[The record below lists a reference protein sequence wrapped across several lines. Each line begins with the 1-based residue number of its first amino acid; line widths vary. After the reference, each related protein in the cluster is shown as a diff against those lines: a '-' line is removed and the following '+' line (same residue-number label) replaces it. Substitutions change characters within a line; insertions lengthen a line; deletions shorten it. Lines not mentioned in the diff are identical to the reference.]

1 MVEVST
7 SLLSVKRENIIKT
20 IYNLETAG
28 TNYFHIDVM
37 DGEFVKNNTTE
48 LMNEYCGYLNTIT
61 NIPLDVHLM
70 VKDVESYIKNYLIYN
85 PNIITFH
92 YEAIK
97 DKKKMMELIN
107 YIKENNCKVGISI
120 KPNTNIEEIYDLLPF
135 IHLVLI
141 MTVEPGEG
149 GQKLIPETLEKIKE
163 LKAYIDKNS
172 FEIDIEAD
180 GGINSENYEQIKS
193 AGTNII
199 VSGTAIINSENYK
212 DEIEKIKSNK

>member
-7 SLLSVKRENIIKT
+7 SLLSVKKENIIKT

-48 LMNEYCGYLNTIT
+48 LMNEYCGYLNTVT
-61 NIPLDVHLM
+61 NVPLDVHLM
-70 VKDVESYIKNYLIYN
+70 VSDVESYVKNYLIYN

-97 DKKKMMELIN
+97 DKANIKKLID
-107 YIKENNCKVGISI
+107 YIKENNCRVGIAI
-120 KPNTNIEEIYDLLPF
+120 KPNTDVKEIFDLLPF

-149 GQKLIPETLEKIKE
+149 GQQLIPETLRKIEE
-163 LKAYIDKNS
+163 LNKYLDDNNLDV
-172 FEIDIEAD
+172 DIEAD
-180 GGINSENYEQIKS
+180 GGINSKSYEQIKT
-193 AGTNII
+193 AGTDIV
-199 VSGTAIINSENYK
+199 VSGTAIINSESYK
-212 DEIEKIKSNK
+212 DEIEKIK